1 MPGRW
6 SADTVLAL
14 APDESSRRAAGV
26 LGRPAPWTDTG
37 VTGEL
42 VWGLCAGSGQR
53 PYQTIVDLSEPAYK
67 CSCPSRKFPCKHALG
82 LLLLWSAGTVPDRDS
97 PADFARAWQESR
109 RDRASSRE
117 SKGAPVPG
125 LRSDERGTSE
135 GATREG
141 TGLKRPEASGASR
154 ARRRA
159 ERAQRVASG
168 LADLREWLRD
178 QVRVGL
184 AAGGVPTA
192 GNVSVIAARMTDA
205 QAPGVASRLRA
216 LPGVTRAAPRG
227 AVPLDTGAGSGDE
240 WPARLLSEYAMLH
253 LLARAYDRV
262 DTLPGELAAVVRSR
276 VGHTTSRQE
285 VLARAAVG
293 DRWLVLATRDLT
305 DGTVPGRRIWLRG
318 LDTGRWA
325 MLLTYAAPGGS
336 WQDPDTAR
344 LRPGTELDAELHYYP
359 GQPAL
364 RALIGQRHAATV
376 PAKHPEPAGD
386 IASLLTEWA
395 AGLEADP
402 WLTAWPVLL
411 TGTPVPPAAADGVAA
426 GRPWHLV
433 DQAGNAVPLA
443 DRESLWTLLAISAGH
458 QVTIGGEWHP
468 EGPGALTA
476 LTVWHDDQA
485 VPL

>member
-1 MPGRW
+1 
-6 SADTVLAL
+6 
-14 APDESSRRAAGV
+14 
-26 LGRPAPWTDTG
+26 
-37 VTGEL
+37 
-42 VWGLCAGSGQR
+42 
-53 PYQTIVDLSEPAYK
+53 
-67 CSCPSRKFPCKHALG
+67 
-82 LLLLWSAGTVPDRDS
+82 
-97 PADFARAWQESR
+97 
-109 RDRASSRE
+109 
-117 SKGAPVPG
+117 
-125 LRSDERGTSE
+125 
-135 GATREG
+135 
-141 TGLKRPEASGASR
+141 
-154 ARRRA
+154 
-159 ERAQRVASG
+159 
-168 LADLREWLRD
+168 
-178 QVRVGL
+178 
-184 AAGGVPTA
+184 
-192 GNVSVIAARMTDA
+192 
-205 QAPGVASRLRA
+205 
-216 LPGVTRAAPRG
+216 
-227 AVPLDTGAGSGDE
+227 
-240 WPARLLSEYAMLH
+240 MLH

-276 VGHTTSRQE
+276 VGHTTGRQE
-285 VLARAAVG
+285 VLARAAVA
-293 DRWLVLATRDLT
+293 DRWLVLASRDLT

-325 MLLTYAAPGGS
+325 MLLTYAAPGGA

-344 LRPGTELDAELHYYP
+344 LRPGTELDADLHYYP

-364 RALIGQRHAATV
+364 RALIGQRRAAPV
-376 PAKHPEPAGD
+376 PAKHPEPPGD

-443 DRESLWTLLAISAGH
+443 DRESLWILLAISAGH

-468 EGPGALTA
+468 DGPGALTA

>member
-82 LLLLWSAGTVPDRDS
+82 LLLLWSAGTVPDQDS

-109 RDRASSRE
+109 RDRQESRR
-117 SKGAPVPG
+117 V
-125 LRSDERGTSE
+125 
-135 GATREG
+135 TREG
-141 TGLKRPEASGASR
+141 AGVKDPEASGK
-154 ARRRA
+154 RRA

-192 GNVSVIAARMTDA
+192 GTVSVIAARMTDA

-216 LPGVTRAAPRG
+216 LPGVARSAPRD
-227 AVPLDTGAGSGDE
+227 AVPRHAGAGSGDE

-344 LRPGTELDAELHYYP
+344 LRPGTELDADLHYYP

-364 RALIGQRHAATV
+364 RALIGQRHAAPV

-443 DRESLWTLLAISAGH
+443 DRESVWTLLAISAGH
-458 QVTIGGEWHP
+458 PVTIGGEWHP
-468 EGPGALTA
+468 DGLTA

>member
-1 MPGRW
+1 
-6 SADTVLAL
+6 VLEL

-53 PYQTIVDLSEPAYK
+53 PYQTIVDLTGPAYK

-82 LLLLWSAGTVPDRDS
+82 LLLLWSAGTILDQDS

-109 RDRASSRE
+109 RDKAPSRE
-117 SKGAPVPG
+117 
-125 LRSDERGTSE
+125 SE
-135 GATREG
+135 GATGEG
-141 TGLKRPEASGASR
+141 AGVRDPEASG
-154 ARRRA
+154 RRRA

-192 GNVSVIAARMTDA
+192 ANVSVIAARMTDA

-216 LPGVTRAAPRG
+216 LPRVARSAPRD
-227 AVPLDTGAGSGDE
+227 AATGSGDQ

-253 LLARAYDRV
+253 LLARAYDRA

-276 VGHTTSRQE
+276 VGHTTGKQQ
-285 VLARAAVG
+285 VLARAAVAG
-293 DRWLVLATRDLT
+293 RWLVLASRDLT
-305 DGTVPGRRIWLRG
+305 DGSVPGRRIWLRG

-344 LRPGTELDAELHYYP
+344 LRPGTELDADLHYYP

-364 RALIGQRHAATV
+364 RALIGQRHAAPV

-411 TGTPVPPAAADGVAA
+411 TGTPVPPAAAGRVAA
-426 GRPWHLV
+426 GHRWHLA
-433 DQAGNAVPLA
+433 DRAGNAVPLA
-443 DRESLWTLLAISAGH
+443 DRESLWTLLAVSAGH
-458 QVTIGGEWHP
+458 PVTIGGEWHP
-468 EGPGALTA
+468 DGLTA